1 MAFPIA
7 QLVEPEILSQRSV
20 VRVHLGNLKIINM
33 KEYIDR
39 NWNLLFHRKK
49 CVKIT
54 FWSELFGY
62 NEILKTPIGESFR
75 CLGNNWYKKKL
86 GKYLKQII

>member
-1 MAFPIA
+1 
-7 QLVEPEILSQRSV
+7 
-20 VRVHLGNLKIINM
+20 M

-54 FWSELFGY
+54 FWSELFEY
-62 NEILKTPIGESFR
+62 NKILKTPIGESFR
-75 CLGNNWYKKKL
+75 CLGNNWYKKL
-86 GKYLKQII
+86 N